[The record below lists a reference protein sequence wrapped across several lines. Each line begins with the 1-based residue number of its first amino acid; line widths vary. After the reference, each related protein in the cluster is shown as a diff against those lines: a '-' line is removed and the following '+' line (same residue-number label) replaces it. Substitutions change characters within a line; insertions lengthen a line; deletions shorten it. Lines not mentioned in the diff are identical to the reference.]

1 METRKVQT
9 VGNGTYTVSL
19 PKEWAEAEGVA
30 AGDTVTLHRHTDG
43 ILAIQARNASEND
56 GRDETVD
63 RDADGDGSGTTDRS
77 GPAVRTAA
85 LDPRSLA
92 GTLRAAYAAGVRT
105 VELDHEEPL
114 DVECRRAIES
124 VLRRRIGTST
134 TETAMTETATT
145 ETATTETST
154 TETSTTETST
164 TETPVTETSTTET
177 STTETSTTETDGSGT
192 AVRMLLDPGE
202 VSVSQSVRQLAFVVD
217 ATQRA
222 AIEALATA
230 GDRST
235 VAERSDHAARLSA
248 MIDRTVTL
256 GLADLEAADAIG
268 ASRPALFESWTAM
281 RELER
286 VREAAADVAAAAD
299 RMDEPPTESRVAET
313 RELAA
318 DVRSI
323 VADGVGVVVGDD
335 DAEAARQALAAEA
348 RTREAIDAFDRRLAT
363 AEGSTPELRAV
374 LSRLRRTAERGGAIA
389 ELGLRRTMRRENVAA
404 DRPVRTAE
412 SASR

>member
-114 DVECRRAIES
+114 DVERRRAIES

-145 ETATTETST
+145 ETATTETA
-154 TETSTTETST
+154 T
-164 TETPVTETSTTET
+164 TETPV
-177 STTETSTTETDGSGT
+177 TETSTTETDGSGT

-222 AIEALATA
+222 AVEALATA

-299 RMDEPPTESRVAET
+299 RMDEPPTESRLAET
-313 RELAA
+313 RALAA

>member
-19 PKEWAEAEGVA
+19 PKEWAEAEDVS

-43 ILAIQARNASEND
+43 ILAIQAPRGSD
-56 GRDETVD
+56 D
-63 RDADGDGSGTTDRS
+63 RDGTGDPGEAVDGIGTNVRS

-105 VELDHEEPL
+105 VELHHEEPL
-114 DVECRRAIES
+114 GAEHRRAIES
-124 VLRRRIGTST
+124 VLRRRIGTSM
-134 TETAMTETATT
+134 A
-145 ETATTETST
+145 ETST
-154 TETSTTETST
+154 TETSE
-164 TETPVTETSTTET
+164 
-177 STTETSTTETDGSGT
+177 SGT

-222 AIEALATA
+222 AVESLATA

-235 VAERSDHAARLSA
+235 VAERADHAARLSA

-256 GLADLEAADAIG
+256 GMADLEAADAIG
-268 ASRPALFESWTAM
+268 ASRSALFESWTAM

-286 VREAAADVAAAAD
+286 VREAAADVAAAAA
-299 RMDEPPTESRVAET
+299 RMEDPPTESRLAET
-313 RELAA
+313 REIAA

-323 VADGVGVVVGDD
+323 VSEGVSVVVGDE
-335 DAEAARQALAAEA
+335 DAETAQQALTAEA
-348 RTREAIDAFDRRLAT
+348 RARETIDAFDRRLAT
-363 AEGSTPELRAV
+363 ADRGAPVLRTV
-374 LSRLRRTAERGGAIA
+374 LSRLRRIAERGAAIA
-389 ELGLRRTMRRENVAA
+389 ELGLRRTLRRQNA
-404 DRPVRTAE
+404 TAE
-412 SASR
+412 RPARTPESPSQ